1 MPHNPQMH
9 NNPMLQRRIIFLEI
23 RSNWPLK
30 LANDDFRI
38 NNTRLP
44 RFFIDI
50 HLHTKEILQS
60 QDTPR
65 GTGWGDVPTP
75 MF

>member
-1 MPHNPQMH
+1 MH
-9 NNPMLQRRIIFLEI
+9 NNPILQRRVIFLEV
-23 RSNWPLK
+23 RSDRPLK

-38 NNTRLP
+38 NNIRLP
-44 RFFIDI
+44 RYFIDI
-50 HLHTKEILQS
+50 HLHTKEVLQV